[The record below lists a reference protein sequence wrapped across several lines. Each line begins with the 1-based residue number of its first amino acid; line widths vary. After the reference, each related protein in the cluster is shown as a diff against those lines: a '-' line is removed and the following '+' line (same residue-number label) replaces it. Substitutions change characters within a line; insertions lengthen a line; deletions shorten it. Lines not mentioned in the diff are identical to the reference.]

1 MAFLDITQLGAIG
14 DNHTDNTEIIAK
26 AINSTSENGG
36 GTVFVPSGTYLT
48 GPIVLKSNI
57 TLYLEAGAT
66 IRFYDEFDRYQP
78 VKTRWSGYECY
89 GYSPLLF
96 GDNLHNVSIKG
107 EGSFDG
113 QGKAWWLINRQ
124 LRENSR
130 AYSSKTTERIAR
142 LNQDVM
148 EPIETNLVEWDSQFL
163 RPPLLQLMNCKQVT
177 IEGVTLKNSPFWNTH
192 LVYCDHVTVHN
203 VTFENPA
210 DTPNGDGF
218 DIDSCTNVR
227 VSDCHFAVGD
237 DCLVLKSGINEDGR
251 RVGKPTE
258 NVVVTNCTMH
268 HGHGGI
274 VLGSEMSGGIKNVTI
289 SNCTF
294 IGTDRGVRIKTNRER
309 GGYVKNILVNNIYME
324 DVLCPIAINS
334 FYRHGVNEKDP
345 TVNSLEAQPI
355 TEKIPEIEHIQIS
368 NVTAKNCRAAAGFIY
383 GLPERP
389 IHDISIHHCTI
400 EMTLDPNEEGGEP
413 DMVQEELVM
422 AGAGIF
428 GKYISN
434 LDIHH
439 VRVETRQG
447 AGLQIENSEHV
458 NIDHFSMRNQHDSTP
473 VIVLKHVEDNNIDGN
488 ATQMAS
494 PNYLQIDEPNNL
506 LNQKR

>member
-1 MAFLDITQLGAIG
+1 MAFLDITQLGAVG
-14 DNHTDNTEIIAK
+14 DNRTDNTDFIAQ
-26 AINSTSENGG
+26 AINQCVENGG
-36 GTVFVPSGTYLT
+36 GTVYVPSGTYLT
-48 GPIVLKSNI
+48 GPITLKSNI

-66 IRFYDEFDRYQP
+66 IKFSDDFDRYQP

-96 GDNLHNVSIKG
+96 GENLSNVTIKG
-107 EGSFDG
+107 EGSIDG
-113 QGKAWWLINRQ
+113 QGQAWWKINRQ
-124 LRENSR
+124 LRVNSKG
-130 AYSSKTTERIAR
+130 YSSKTTEKIAQ
-142 LNQDVM
+142 LNQQFID
-148 EPIETNLVEWDSQFL
+148 PIETNLVEWDSQFL
-163 RPPLLQLMNCKQVT
+163 RPPLFQLINCNHIT
-177 IEGVTLKNSPFWNTH
+177 IEGITLKNSPFWNTH

-218 DIDSCTNVR
+218 DIDSCSNVR

-251 RVGKPTE
+251 RIGKPTE

-334 FYRHGVNEKDP
+334 FYRHGVNENNP

-355 TEKIPEIEHIQIS
+355 TESTPAIEHIQIS
-368 NVTAKNCRAAAGFIY
+368 HITARNCRASAGFIY
-383 GLPERP
+383 GLPESP
-389 IHDISIHHCTI
+389 INDISINHSTI
-400 EMTLDPNEEGGEP
+400 EMTIDPDEKGGEP
-413 DMVQEELVM
+413 DMVQEELIM

-428 GKYISN
+428 GKYITN

-447 AGLQIENSEHV
+447 AGLQIEDSENV
-458 NIDHFSMRNQHDSTP
+458 NIDYFSMRNQHESSP
-473 VIVLKHVEDNNIDGN
+473 VVILNRVENKNINGYASQVNN
-488 ATQMAS
+488 
-494 PNYLQIDEPNNL
+494 PNYVQTDSKVNS
-506 LNQKR
+506 

>member
-1 MAFLDITQLGAIG
+1 MAYLDITQLGAIG
-14 DNHTDNTEIIAK
+14 DNRTDNTEIIAQ
-26 AINSTSENGG
+26 AINQCAENGG

-66 IRFYDEFDRYQP
+66 ITFSDEFDRYQP

-89 GYSPLLF
+89 GYSPLIY
-96 GDNLHNVSIKG
+96 GDNLTNVAIKG

-124 LRENSR
+124 LRVDSK
-130 AYSSKTTERIAR
+130 AYASKTTEKIAQ
-142 LNQDVM
+142 LNQNFM

-163 RPPLLQLMNCKQVT
+163 RPPLLQLMNCKKVT

-237 DCLVLKSGINEDGR
+237 DCLVIKSGINEDGR

-274 VLGSEMSGGIKNVTI
+274 VLGSEMSGGIQNVTI

-324 DVLCPIAINS
+324 DVFCPIAINS
-334 FYRHGVNEKDP
+334 FYRHGVNENDP
-345 TVNSLEAQPI
+345 TVNSPEAQPI
-355 TEKIPEIEHIQIS
+355 TEKTPEIEHIQIS
-368 NVTAKNCRAAAGFIY
+368 HITARNCRAAAGFIY

-389 IHDISIHHCTI
+389 INDISISHSTI
-400 EMTLDPNEEGGEP
+400 EMTVDPNEEGGEP
-413 DMVQEELVM
+413 DMVQEELIM

-447 AGLQIENSEHV
+447 TGLQIEDSQHV
-458 NIDHFSMRNQHDSTP
+458 NIDHFTMRKQHDSTP
-473 VIVLKHVEDNNIDGN
+473 VVILKRVEDKNVDGY
-488 ATQMAS
+488 ASQMANKS
-494 PNYLQIDEPNNL
+494 YLQIDEQSNFL
-506 LNQKR
+506 KQDL

>member
-14 DNHTDNTEIIAK
+14 DNSTDNTEIFAN
-26 AINSTSENGG
+26 AINQSAGNGG
-36 GTVFVPSGTYLT
+36 GTVYVPAGVYVT

-66 IRFYDEFDRYQP
+66 ILFSDDFDRYQP

-89 GYSPLLF
+89 GYSPLLY
-96 GDNLHNVSIKG
+96 GDNLKNVTIKG

-113 QGKAWWLINRQ
+113 QGQAWWKVNRQ
-124 LRENSR
+124 LRVNSK
-130 AYSSKTTERIAR
+130 AYSSETTEKIAK
-142 LNQDVM
+142 LNHDFV

-163 RPPLLQLMNCKQVT
+163 RPPLLQLMNSEHVT

-192 LVYCDHVTVHN
+192 LVYCDHVTVTN

-218 DIDSCTNVR
+218 DIDSCSNVR
-227 VSDCHFAVGD
+227 VSDCHFSVGD
-237 DCLVLKSGINEDGR
+237 DCLVIKSGINEDGR

-258 NVVVTNCTMH
+258 NVVITNCTMH
-268 HGHGGI
+268 YGHGGV
-274 VLGSEMSGGIKNVTI
+274 VLGSEMSGGIKNVTV

-294 IGTDRGVRIKTNRER
+294 IGTDRGIRIKTNRER

-334 FYRHGVNEKDP
+334 FYKHGVNEKDP
-345 TVNSLEAQPI
+345 TINSLDAQPI
-355 TEKIPEIEHIQIS
+355 TERTPTIEHIQIS
-368 NVTAKNCRAAAGFIY
+368 HITARNCRAAAGFIY

-389 IHDISIHHCTI
+389 INDISISHSTI
-400 EMTLDPNEEGGEP
+400 EMTADPNEVGGEP

-434 LDIHH
+434 LEIHH

-447 AGLQIENSEHV
+447 AGLEIEDSEHI
-458 NIDHFSMRNQHDSTP
+458 NIDHFAMRKKHDSTP
-473 VIVLKHVEDNNIDGN
+473 VVILNRVEDSSIEGN
-488 ATQMAS
+488 VRQTS
-494 PNYLQIDEPNNL
+494 EGNYLQTDEQSKVVL
-506 LNQKR
+506 G

>member
-1 MAFLDITQLGAIG
+1 MAIIDITQLGAMG
-14 DNHTDNTEIIAK
+14 DNQTDNTEIIAQ
-26 AINSTSENGG
+26 AINQCTDDGG
-36 GTVFVPSGTYLT
+36 GTVYIPSGTYLT

-57 TLYLEAGAT
+57 TLYVEAGAT
-66 IRFYDEFDRYQP
+66 LVFIDNFDLYQP

-89 GYSPLLF
+89 GYSPLIF
-96 GDNLHNVSIKG
+96 GENLENVAIKG
-107 EGSFDG
+107 EGSIDG
-113 QGKAWWLINRQ
+113 QGKAWWKINSQ
-124 LRENSR
+124 LRVNSK
-130 AYSSKTTERIAR
+130 AYSSKTTEKIFQ
-142 LNQDVM
+142 LNQHFM

-163 RPPLLQLMNCKQVT
+163 RPPLLQLMNCKHVL
-177 IEGVTLKNSPFWNTH
+177 IEGIILKNSPFWNTH

-218 DIDSCTNVR
+218 DIDSCSNVR
-227 VSDCHFAVGD
+227 VSNCHFAVGD

-251 RVGKPTE
+251 RVGRPTE

-355 TEKIPEIEHIQIS
+355 TEKTPAIEHIQIS

-383 GLPERP
+383 GLPESP
-389 IHDISIHHCTI
+389 INDLSIYHTVI
-400 EMTLDPNEEGGEP
+400 EMTNDPDEIGGEP

-422 AGAGIF
+422 AGAGIY

-434 LDIHH
+434 LNIHH

-447 AGLQIENSEHV
+447 AGLQIENSEYV
-458 NIDHFSMRNQHDSTP
+458 NIDHFTMRNQHDSTP
-473 VIVLKHVEDNNIDGN
+473 VVVLNRVNPKNIGGF
-488 ATQMAS
+488 ATQIEK
-494 PNYLQIDEPNNL
+494 PNYLQIKDPSKVSE
-506 LNQKR
+506 

>member
-14 DNHTDNTEIIAK
+14 DNRTDNTKIIAQ
-26 AINSTSENGG
+26 AINQCAENGG

-66 IRFYDEFDRYQP
+66 ITFSDEFDRYQP

-89 GYSPLLF
+89 GYSPLIY
-96 GDNLHNVSIKG
+96 GDNLTNVAIKG

-113 QGKAWWLINRQ
+113 KGKAWWQINRQ
-124 LRENSR
+124 LRVDSK
-130 AYSSKTTERIAR
+130 AYASKTTEKIAQ
-142 LNQDVM
+142 LNQNFM
-148 EPIETNLVEWDSQFL
+148 EPIETNLDEWDSQFL
-163 RPPLLQLMNCKQVT
+163 RPPLLQLMNCKKVT

-237 DCLVLKSGINEDGR
+237 DCLVIKSGINEDGR

-274 VLGSEMSGGIKNVTI
+274 VLGSEMSGGIQNVTI

-309 GGYVKNILVNNIYME
+309 GGYVRNILVNNIYME
-324 DVLCPIAINS
+324 DVFCPIAINS
-334 FYRHGVNEKDP
+334 FYRHGVNENDP
-345 TVNSLEAQPI
+345 TVNSPEAQPI
-355 TEKIPEIEHIQIS
+355 TEKTPAIEHIQIS
-368 NVTAKNCRAAAGFIY
+368 HITARNCRAAAGFIY

-389 IHDISIHHCTI
+389 INDISISHSTI
-400 EMTLDPNEEGGEP
+400 EMTVDPNEEGGEP
-413 DMVQEELVM
+413 DMVQEELIM

-447 AGLQIENSEHV
+447 AGLQIEDSQHV
-458 NIDHFSMRNQHDSTP
+458 NIDHFTMRKQHDSTP
-473 VIVLKHVEDNNIDGN
+473 VVILKRVEDKNVDGY
-488 ATQMAS
+488 ASQMANK
-494 PNYLQIDEPNNL
+494 NYLQIDEQSNFSKQDL
-506 LNQKR
+506 